1 MLKIENINVSY
12 GDVQVLKD
20 VSMDI
25 RQGELLAVIGANGAG
40 KTTLLKTISGLLRP
54 SEGSIAFLGENI
66 AGMDPD
72 KIVSKGIIHVPE
84 GRMLFPDMSVRE
96 NLDMGAFLVKSK
108 QVTEERLE
116 SVYTLFPRLKERES
130 QLAGTLSGG
139 EQQMLAVGRGLM
151 SGPKLIMLDEPS
163 LGLAPKYVQTIFEMT
178 MHVNKAMGVTVLL
191 VEQNVRQSCEVSD
204 RAFVLETGRIVL
216 HGSGKEM
223 LQNDHVRRA
232 YLGL

>member
-54 SEGSIAFLGENI
+54 SEGGIAFLGENI

-96 NLDMGAFLVKSK
+96 NLEMGAFLVKSK

-116 SVYTLFPRLKERES
+116 SVYSLFPRLKERES

-163 LGLAPKYVQTIFEMT
+163 LGLAPKFVQIIFEMT